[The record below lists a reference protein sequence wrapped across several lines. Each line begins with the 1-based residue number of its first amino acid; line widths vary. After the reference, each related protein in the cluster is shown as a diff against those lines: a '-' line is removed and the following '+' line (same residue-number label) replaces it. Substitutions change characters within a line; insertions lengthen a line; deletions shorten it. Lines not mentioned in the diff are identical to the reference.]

1 MLRPGDKVGQYVL
14 VNKLGSGAFG
24 AVWLGERRTA
34 VTSTRV
40 ALKFAHDD
48 AVDMEAVRQEADL
61 WVRAS
66 GHPNVLP
73 IIEADIFDGRLVIAS
88 EYAPDGS
95 LEEWLRRHGGKAP
108 TVVAAVEIIAG
119 ILAGLEHLHARG
131 IIHRDLKPANILFQ
145 GEVPRVADFGISRA
159 LSATHSGGTAGTL
172 AYMAPEAF
180 EGTRGVQTDVW
191 AAGVILYQ
199 LLAGHLPFPQKD
211 LPSLLKSIW
220 NDPPAEPANF
230 VPVILH
236 SIVRR
241 ALAKDPRQRFGSA
254 AEMRAEVKSQ
264 KVMFE
269 LMIQPRSGAPKSSLP
284 TADKAGPVDKEKDAP
299 RRQHYHFAHV
309 ALREK
314 AERFPKPLVDN
325 LRGESGIRRLNF
337 YWMSEAMAVKGAG
350 EEFIPADGLAC
361 SAVDLSEGYYGV
373 VVQLPQ
379 PERMAEAFFVAI
391 ILRDSGHDSNVACRY
406 ITLELGKNRDGSHRT
421 VLGEWINGSH
431 FGYRSGPPPE
441 REAFIEAVRG
451 LILPTQ
457 RD

>member
-1 MLRPGDKVGQYVL
+1 MLRSGDKVGQYVL
-14 VNKLGSGAFG
+14 IKKLGSGAFG
-24 AVWLGERRTA
+24 TVWLGERRTA
-34 VTSTRV
+34 ITSTQA
-40 ALKFAHDD
+40 ALKFTLDD
-48 AVDMEAVRQEADL
+48 AVDMETVRQEADL

-119 ILAGLEHLHARG
+119 ILSGLEHLHARG

-180 EGTRGVQTDVW
+180 EGARGVQTDVW

-199 LLAGHLPFPQKD
+199 LLAGCLPFPQRD
-211 LPSLLKSIW
+211 LPSLLKSIL
-220 NDPPAEPANF
+220 NDPPATPANF
-230 VPVILH
+230 IPVILN

-241 ALAKDPRQRFGSA
+241 ALAKDPLKRYGSA
-254 AEMRAEVKSQ
+254 AEMRSEVKSQ

-269 LMIQPRSGAPKSSLP
+269 LMIQPRVEAPAPSLP
-284 TADKAGPVDKEKDAP
+284 SAGRAGPVDKEKDAP

-314 AERFPKPLVDN
+314 AESFPKPLVDN
-325 LRGESGIRRLNF
+325 LRVESGIRRLNF
-337 YWMSEAMAVKGAG
+337 YWMSEAKVVKGTE
-350 EEFIPADGLAC
+350 EEFIPAEGLAC
-361 SAVDLSEGYYGV
+361 FPVDLSGEYYGV

-391 ILRDSGHDSNVACRY
+391 ILRDTGHNSDVTCRY
-406 ITLELGKNRDGSHRT
+406 VTLELGKNKDGTHRT
-421 VLGEWINGSH
+421 VLGEWVNGSH
-431 FGYRSGPPPE
+431 FSYSSGPPPE
-441 REAFIEAVRG
+441 RGAFIEAVRG
-451 LILPTQ
+451 LITHTA
-457 RD
+457 